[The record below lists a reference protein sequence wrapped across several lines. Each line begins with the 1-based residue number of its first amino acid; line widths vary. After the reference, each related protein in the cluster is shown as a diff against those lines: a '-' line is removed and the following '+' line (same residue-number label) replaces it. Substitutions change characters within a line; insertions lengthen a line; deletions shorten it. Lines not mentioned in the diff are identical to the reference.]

1 MDMIT
6 VDVAGNKWMRIDP
19 RRIFKLL
26 QNAKRSLDYCVQES
40 RLENASF
47 LRVKMFRKII
57 DIKPKRAK
65 VVLDHIQDGCDNALI
80 EMDKIIKHFGKES
93 MSVMITEQFKLTM
106 LPSERAQRFHD
117 QLIDFGKSAIH
128 IQKSFHGQKIN

>member
-1 MDMIT
+1 
-6 VDVAGNKWMRIDP
+6 
-19 RRIFKLL
+19 
-26 QNAKRSLDYCVQES
+26 
-40 RLENASF
+40 
-47 LRVKMFRKII
+47 MFRKII
-57 DIKPKRAK
+57 DIKAKRAK

-117 QLIDFGKSAIH
+117 QLIDFGKSALH